1 MNWDDVKVG
10 DRVVDQHGDEGT
22 IVEANDRQIVV
33 DYGGRSGVVTYFKA
47 DRRHIESWLR
57 VESESAGAQE
67 GPMKERYSLI
77 PPDLL
82 REVALALTQ
91 GASKVDPTS
100 GKTYTDFGWRS
111 MLEEQGYEN
120 VRGIYYDSLMRH
132 LNASLRGEEEDA
144 GSGLSPLVHV
154 ICNAFILRD
163 LERLNK
169 EHGHPC
175 PSDGMDP
182 EY

>member
-10 DRVVDQHGDEGT
+10 DKIVDQDGDEGEV
-22 IVEANDRQIVV
+22 VEVYDRWIVV
-33 DYGGRSGVVTYFKA
+33 DYSERFGRVTYVKA
-47 DRRHIESWLR
+47 DRCKVESWRR
-57 VESESAGAQE
+57 VESVSAGAQE
-67 GPMKERYSLI
+67 VPMKERYSLI

-100 GKTYTDFGWRS
+100 GKNYTDFGWRS

-120 VRGIYYDSLMRH
+120 VRSIYYDSLMRH
-132 LNASLRGEEEDA
+132 LNASLRGEEADA

-163 LERLNK
+163 LERLNEK
-169 EHGHPC
+169 E
-175 PSDGMDP
+175 
-182 EY
+182 E